1 MNTPKGKKMKKRVCP
16 TCFERSVVPS
26 VIPVHEA
33 EMKHDWSMYK
43 ITLYDVPVNQCE
55 KCQSFNIMDGELE
68 ENALRKAAGILFPNE
83 IRDIR
88 EKLNLTVEDFAKTIG
103 VIPKQLEGFEE
114 GLLYQSKS
122 ADILIRLMDHLSEF
136 KDYFKES
143 IHLNKQK

>member
-1 MNTPKGKKMKKRVCP
+1 MFIVRGKKSDGGRFEVCRTIGIKSPRVVEVI
-16 TCFERSVVPS
+16 FEV
-26 VIPVHEA
+26 A
-33 EMKHDWSMYK
+33 D
-43 ITLYDVPVNQCE
+43 
-55 KCQSFNIMDGELE
+55 
-68 ENALRKAAGILFPNE
+68 
-83 IRDIR
+83 
-88 EKLNLTVEDFAKTIG
+88 EDFAKTIG